1 MGEIVNLRRARKAA
15 ARAAARATAA
25 ENRVRHG
32 RPHAVRETEAQAAA
46 RQRSSLDG
54 HRLEGRDGD
63 ASAAPA
69 SCGSSAGPSADP
81 SAPPLARTGAQRARD
96 RGD

>member
-15 ARAAARATAA
+15 ARAAARETAA

-46 RQRSSLDG
+46 RQRRSLDG

-69 SCGSSAGPSADP
+69 SSGSSAGPSAGP
-81 SAPPLARTGAQRARD
+81 SARPFARTGAQRATD